1 MDQRCVAGDQ
11 GTRPGVA
18 DRNCFVRT
26 RYACAFEALSRNNRN
41 TCAFDGFEYREFRTE
56 LRIVRRLDWNA
67 ARRTPHQCARAC
79 TTLPLRLLPFACDT
93 HARARATACHP
104 LGAIPG
110 ASAVLTSPTT
120 RARQQHRCACC
131 RARRHAPPLTVRSEH
146 LPGVLASQS
155 SSIGVALLPLA
166 PAWMEALRLAFH
178 SSICA
183 LSSGFSMSISTV
195 QRAREK
201 GSVSSESRWREMTA
215 RSTE

>member
-11 GTRPGVA
+11 GTRPGGSGWS
-18 DRNCFVRT
+18 RRPEFGFVRT
-26 RYACAFEALSRNNRN
+26 RYALSSMHVRLSNNRN

-146 LPGVLASQS
+146 LPACS
-155 SSIGVALLPLA
+155 PLN
-166 PAWMEALRLAFH
+166 PRP
-178 SSICA
+178 
-183 LSSGFSMSISTV
+183 
-195 QRAREK
+195 
-201 GSVSSESRWREMTA
+201 
-215 RSTE
+215 